1 MKNMLK
7 GMKPYIIFNSIIF
20 AVIGAFIGKNIVEI
34 YNTRKR
40 ISNDSMALKKF
51 MEDIAKTCPNTM
63 TLDELEK
70 TGDGDDRKPIEPV
83 PIYIYD

>member
-7 GMKPYIIFNSIIF
+7 RLLPYVIINGIVYAI
-20 AVIGAFIGKNIVEI
+20 IGAIIGKNYMEI
-34 YNTRKR
+34 RNTRRKIQNDEDAIKR
-40 ISNDSMALKKF
+40 F

-70 TGDGDDRKPIEPV
+70 MEDGDDRKPIEPV